1 MSLDIEKQKERFNSF
16 REERL
21 PVLHDFSKGLGF
33 QDPHE
38 ILINPEKFLQPISSW
53 LSDQEISVE
62 SKNWITVRIGFFLG
76 ELFVERHGGCWSVC
90 QAPSSRYY
98 GHFVVGEFSSFDN
111 ANALF
116 DPMEA
121 AFALTNQPK
130 GRSLVGIVK
139 EIEDSLSGL

>member
-1 MSLDIEKQKERFNSF
+1 MSLDIEKQKERFNYF

-38 ILINPEKFLQPISSW
+38 ILIKPERFLQPISSW
-53 LSDQEISVE
+53 LSDQDISAE
-62 SKNWITVRIGFFLG
+62 SKNWITVRIGYFLG

-90 QAPSSRYY
+90 QAPSSRCY

-121 AFALTNQPK
+121 AFALMDQPR

-139 EIEDSLSGL
+139 EIEESLSGL

>member
-53 LSDQEISVE
+53 LSDQEISAE
-62 SKNWITVRIGFFLG
+62 SKNWITVRIGYFLG
-76 ELFVERHGGCWSVC
+76 
-90 QAPSSRYY
+90 
-98 GHFVVGEFSSFDN
+98 
-111 ANALF
+111 
-116 DPMEA
+116 
-121 AFALTNQPK
+121 
-130 GRSLVGIVK
+130 
-139 EIEDSLSGL
+139 